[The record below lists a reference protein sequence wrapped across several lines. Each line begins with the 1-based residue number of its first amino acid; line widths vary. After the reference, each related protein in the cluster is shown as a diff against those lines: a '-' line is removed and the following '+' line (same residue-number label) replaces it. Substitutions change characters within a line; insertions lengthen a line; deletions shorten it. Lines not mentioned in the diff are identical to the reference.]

1 MMKYLRSSIFL
12 MIISLTVIIA
22 GCGGGGGGY
31 DIAANWP
38 AYTPPPAVADGEEQ
52 ADFAGAQ
59 VAMAIQEVK
68 SVSELN
74 PWQMSDAS
82 IDALVA
88 LASHIAG
95 ELGLTA
101 ADVPISSEG
110 SSPVTGMAALAIYL
124 AEQMPK
130 SEDEVRPAETYPL
143 NWDSGDIHWE
153 GSVVTALN
161 SVNGSIHGAGPDT
174 DVDIDISG
182 TIGLTSAHAIVTVG
196 GYITCT
202 MNTTDWD
209 GGVEQAC
216 VGVPGRATLD
226 EDISVTVQREGDEWT
241 DFSGLWDMN
250 DQFAV
255 YESEQWVTKNKIEG
269 THDIS
274 GTILEEWALTFEADL
289 DYYFGVLAGE
299 DFLWAHHDGNVAGAF
314 DSDHNLES
322 FSLVQDMALSNGMSA
337 HIEVATSWDLSGQL
351 TDAEEQLLATL
362 TGNLQGGTACIDWVD
377 GRPDQMISW

>member
-1 MMKYLRSSIFL
+1 MKYLRSSIFL
-12 MIISLTVIIA
+12 MIISLTAIVA

-38 AYTPPPAVADGEEQ
+38 AYTPPLDVADEEEQ

-68 SVSELN
+68 SVPELN

-88 LASHIAG
+88 LAEYAAG
-95 ELGLTA
+95 QLDLTA
-101 ADVPISSEG
+101 AGTPTRSEG

-124 AEQMPK
+124 AEQMPE
-130 SEDEVRPAETYPL
+130 SEDEVRPAETYPI

-153 GSVVTALN
+153 GSVVTTLN
-161 SVNGSIHGAGPDT
+161 NVNGSIHGAGPDT

-182 TIGLTSAHAIVTVG
+182 TLGLTSAHATITID

-202 MNTTDWD
+202 VNTTDWD
-209 GGVEQAC
+209 GGVEQAGA
-216 VGVPGRATLD
+216 GVPGRATLD
-226 EDISVTVQREGDEWT
+226 EDISVIVQREGDEWT
-241 DFSGLWDMN
+241 DFNGTWDMN
-250 DQFAV
+250 DQFAI

-269 THDIS
+269 THNIN
-274 GTILEEWALTFEADL
+274 GTILEEWAFTFEADL
-289 DYYFGVLAGE
+289 NYYFGVLAGE

-314 DSDHNLES
+314 DSDHNLTS
-322 FSLVQDMALSNGMSA
+322 FSLLQDMELGNGMSA
-337 HIEVATSWDLSGQL
+337 HIEVDTSWNISGQL
-351 TDAEEQLLATL
+351 TDAQAQLLAIL
-362 TGNLQGGTACIDWVD
+362 TGNLQAGTARIDWV
-377 GRPDQMISW
+377 GGKPSQFITW